1 MGKFRRLYLNI
12 FSAPGKEEIKFVYT
26 LDVDISPKTGYNILY
41 MKNDQRGLIYMRTL
55 SRWLSRFSYNH
66 PNLCV
71 EGLIRYIVG
80 GNLLVFMLDLFTHGM
95 STNWLTFVPTYIF
108 QGQVWRLIT
117 FIFIPMS
124 FGPLGFILTTVF
136 TYYMGVRL
144 ENAWGSARFTIYY
157 GLGVI
162 LNIIV
167 GLLLPLINPMY
178 LLVQTAGMNYLHL
191 SLFLAY
197 ATLYPDLTVLAAF
210 FIPIRLKWLALLD
223 AALFAYEI
231 LLYLSYG
238 QFAMALLPVI
248 AIFNYF
254 IFFWDDL
261 MEVLGRGRARAVHQH
276 SSQTI
281 NFKKAQKDLRQR
293 RGYLHKCA
301 VCGVTDQ
308 DDPNMELRYCSK
320 CTGYY
325 CYCANHIN
333 NHTHVQ

>member
-1 MGKFRRLYLNI
+1 
-12 FSAPGKEEIKFVYT
+12 
-26 LDVDISPKTGYNILY
+26 
-41 MKNDQRGLIYMRTL
+41 MRTL

-66 PNLCV
+66 PNFSV
-71 EGLIRYIVG
+71 DGLIRYIVA
-80 GNLLVFMLDLFTHGM
+80 GNLLVFMLDLFTHGV
-95 STNWLTFVPTYIF
+95 STAFLTFVPAYILR
-108 QGQVWRLIT
+108 GQIWRLIT
-117 FIFIPMS
+117 FIFVPMS
-124 FGPLGFILTTVF
+124 FSPLSFILTTVF
-136 TYYMGVRL
+136 TYFMGTRL
-144 ENAWGSARFTIYY
+144 ENAWGSARFTVYY
-157 GLGVI
+157 GLGVV

-178 LLVQTAGMNYLHL
+178 QTAQTAGMNYLHL
-191 SLFLAY
+191 AMFFAY

-223 AALFAYEI
+223 AALFAYDI
-231 LLYLSYG
+231 LAYLSYG
-238 QFAMALLPVI
+238 QFAMALLPII

-261 MEVLGRGRARAVHQH
+261 MDAMGKGTSRVRHQR
-276 SSQTI
+276 SAQTI
-281 NFKKAQKDLRQR
+281 NFKKAQKELRER

-308 DDPNMELRYCSK
+308 DDPNMEFRYCSK
-320 CTGYY
+320 CSGYY